1 MILFLARLLTRKEGK
16 QIMIKKIINTSW
28 MMTGR
33 LETLAKLEE
42 NMIYI
47 KKITKKENMIE
58 NMPNTEEEK
67 EETRQET
74 DIIEAEVALHQKE
87 NQEDGNI
94 KINVMEEEMKEGI
107 ENIIDSFCLFLLNSC
122 I

>member
-42 NMIYI
+42 NMIYM
-47 KKITKKENMIE
+47 KKITKKENMMG
-58 NMPNTEEEK
+58 NMPNTEEK
-67 EETRQET
+67 KKETRQET